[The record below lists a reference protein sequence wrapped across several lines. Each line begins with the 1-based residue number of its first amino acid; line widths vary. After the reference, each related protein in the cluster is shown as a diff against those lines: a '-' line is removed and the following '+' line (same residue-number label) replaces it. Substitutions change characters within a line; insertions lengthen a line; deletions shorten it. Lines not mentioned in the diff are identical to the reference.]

1 MPDASSGRYQSKLF
15 NFFHQQSR
23 RLGEKFERTF
33 RHLQVASSWSLEA
46 LLFPLFSLF
55 QEAIDSAGKQLPSK
69 AQESRLQLKENLTPP
84 ASDSAIEH
92 TLKSVNKITYNKQQ
106 LLVQGIASDLLNRNL
121 VLVSTENEILE
132 ILSPQQQAKLQDRI
146 VEEVANYWRYWRLGP
161 EKDETEL
168 LSEIAPEKDETE
180 LLSEID
186 RLLSEMTGDNQENI
200 LELPPENLPE
210 KHEGIFAF
218 LDSAIALV
226 ESHAIQPASEVTLTV
241 KKHSY
246 QVIQVVQTQLN
257 ILIYGKQQIDA
268 DKSDIQISVLISQ
281 ALDYFFGTGNKKELS
296 VSNLRKSFPKKPQF
310 LSQDFADT
318 WLSPGDLF
326 GEPETN
332 IAKSLPTS
340 SENLVNNYQ
349 NFLQPGKPGGGLAK
363 KEKTTRDLSAKTKKS
378 GKITAEKTTKT
389 SIAKSGIDSNTKIEA
404 KPDWIETQATS
415 VGYEKHPLEQILE
428 WLDRLLLKL
437 EELFVRIFKSLQ
449 QLWQGK

>member
-46 LLFPLFSLF
+46 LLFPIFTLF
-55 QEAIDSAGKQLPSK
+55 QKTVDSAGKQLQPK
-69 AQESRLQLKENLTPP
+69 KQQSRLQLQENLTPP
-84 ASDSAIEH
+84 ASDSAIEYV
-92 TLKSVNKITYNKQQ
+92 LKSADKISYNKQQ
-106 LLVQGIASDLLNRNL
+106 VLVQGIASDLANRNL
-121 VLVSTENEILE
+121 VLVSTENKILE

-146 VEEVANYWRYWRLGP
+146 VEEVANYWRFWRL
-161 EKDETEL
+161 
-168 LSEIAPEKDETE
+168 APEKDETE

-186 RLLSEMTGDNQENI
+186 RLLNKMSGTDRENTP
-200 LELPPENLPE
+200 ELPPENLSE
-210 KHEGIFAF
+210 KHEGIFEF

-226 ESHAIQPASEVTLTV
+226 ESHAIEPASEATLTLQ
-241 KKHSY
+241 KHSY
-246 QVIQVVQTQLN
+246 QVIQVVQSHLN
-257 ILIYGKQQIDA
+257 ILIYGKQEIDT

-281 ALDYFFGTGNKKELS
+281 ALDYFFGTGNKKQLS
-296 VSNLRKSFPKKPQF
+296 VSNSPKSFAEKSQL
-310 LSQDFADT
+310 LSQNFADA

-326 GEPETN
+326 GEPETD
-332 IAKSLPTS
+332 IPKALTTS
-340 SENLVNNYQ
+340 PENLVNNYQ
-349 NFLQPGKPGGGLAK
+349 KFLQPGKTGGELAEK
-363 KEKTTRDLSAKTKKS
+363 KKTTRDLSTKTKKS
-378 GKITAEKTTKT
+378 GKIIAEKTTKS
-389 SIAKSGIDSNTKIEA
+389 SIARSEINSNTQIEA

-428 WLDRLLLKL
+428 WLDRLLLNL

>member
-1 MPDASSGRYQSKLF
+1 MPDASSGRYQSRLF

-46 LLFPLFSLF
+46 LLFPIFTLF
-55 QEAIDSAGKQLPSK
+55 QKAIDSAVRQLQPK
-69 AQESRLQLKENLTPP
+69 EQQSRLQLQENLTPP

-92 TLKSVNKITYNKQQ
+92 ILKSADKITYNKQQ
-106 LLVQGIASDLLNRNL
+106 VLVQGIASDLLNRNL

-146 VEEVANYWRYWRLGP
+146 IEEVANYWRYWRLSP
-161 EKDETEL
+161 EKDETE
-168 LSEIAPEKDETE
+168 A
-180 LLSEID
+180 LSEID
-186 RLLSEMTGDNQENI
+186 RLLNKMSGVNQENI
-200 LELPPENLPE
+200 LQLPPGNLPE

-226 ESHAIQPASEVTLTV
+226 ESHAIQPASEATLTV
-241 KKHSY
+241 KKHSS
-246 QVIQVVQTQLN
+246 QVIKVVQTQFN
-257 ILIYGKQQIDA
+257 IFIYGKHQIDA
-268 DKSDIQISVLISQ
+268 DKSDIQIYVLISQ
-281 ALDYFFGTGNKKELS
+281 ALNYFFGTGNKKQIS
-296 VSNLRKSFPKKPQF
+296 VSNSPKSFPKKPQL

-326 GEPETN
+326 GEPEKD
-332 IAKSLPTS
+332 IPKSLATS
-340 SENLVNNYQ
+340 KENLVNNYQ

-363 KEKTTRDLSAKTKKS
+363 KEKTTRNLSAKQKKS
-378 GKITAEKTTKT
+378 GKIIAEKTTKA
-389 SIAKSGIDSNTKIEA
+389 SKTKMEA

-428 WLDRLLLKL
+428 SLDRLLLNL

>member
-1 MPDASSGRYQSKLF
+1 MPSASSGRYQSRLF

-46 LLFPLFSLF
+46 LLFPIFSLF
-55 QEAIDSAGKQLPSK
+55 QEAIDSAGKQLQPK
-69 AQESRLQLKENLTPP
+69 EQQSRLQLQENLTPP

-92 TLKSVNKITYNKQQ
+92 ILKSADKITYNKQQ
-106 LLVQGIASDLLNRNL
+106 VLVQGIASDLVNRNL

-146 VEEVANYWRYWRLGP
+146 IEEVANYWRYWRL
-161 EKDETEL
+161 T
-168 LSEIAPEKDETE
+168 PEKDETE

-186 RLLSEMTGDNQENI
+186 RLLNKMNGDNQGNI
-200 LELPPENLPE
+200 LELPPENSQE

-218 LDSAIALV
+218 LDSAIAHV
-226 ESHAIQPASEVTLTV
+226 ESYAIQPASEATLTV
-241 KKHSY
+241 QKRSS

-257 ILIYGKQQIDA
+257 IFIYGKQQIDA

-281 ALDYFFGTGNKKELS
+281 ALNYFFGTGNKKELS
-296 VSNLRKSFPKKPQF
+296 VSNSPKPFPNKTQL
-310 LSQDFADT
+310 LSQDFADA

-326 GEPETN
+326 GEPETD
-332 IAKSLPTS
+332 IPKPLPTS
-340 SENLVNNYQ
+340 KEHLVNNYQ
-349 NFLQPGKPGGGLAK
+349 NFLQPGKPGGGLANK
-363 KEKTTRDLSAKTKKS
+363 QKTTSDLSAKPKKS
-378 GKITAEKTTKT
+378 GKITAKKTTKA
-389 SIAKSGIDSNTKIEA
+389 SIAKLEIDSSTQIEA

>member
-1 MPDASSGRYQSKLF
+1 MPSAFSGRYQSKLF

-55 QEAIDSAGKQLPSK
+55 QEAIDSAGRQLQPK
-69 AQESRLQLKENLTPP
+69 EQQSRLQLKENLTPP
-84 ASDSAIEH
+84 ASDSVIEYV
-92 TLKSVNKITYNKQQ
+92 LKSADKITYNKQQ

-132 ILSPQQQAKLQDRI
+132 ILSPQQQAKLQDKI
-146 VEEVANYWRYWRLGP
+146 IEEVANYWRFWRL
-161 EKDETEL
+161 
-168 LSEIAPEKDETE
+168 APEKDEIE

-186 RLLSEMTGDNQENI
+186 RLLNKMSGDNQENI
-200 LELPPENLPE
+200 LELPPENFQE

-226 ESHAIQPASEVTLTV
+226 ESHAIQPATEATLTV
-241 KKHSY
+241 QKRSS
-246 QVIQVVQTQLN
+246 QVIQLVQTQLN

-281 ALDYFFGTGNKKELS
+281 ALNYFFGTGNKKQLS
-296 VSNLRKSFPKKPQF
+296 VSNSPKPFIKKPQ
-310 LSQDFADT
+310 LLTQDFADV

-326 GEPETN
+326 GEPETD

-349 NFLQPGKPGGGLAK
+349 NFLQPGKLGSGLAK
-363 KEKTTRDLSAKTKKS
+363 KGKTTRNLSAKPKKS
-378 GKITAEKTTKT
+378 GKISAEKTTKA
-389 SIAKSGIDSNTKIEA
+389 SIARSGIDSNTQIEA

-428 WLDRLLLKL
+428 WVDRLLLKL

-449 QLWQGK
+449 QLWLGK

>member
-1 MPDASSGRYQSKLF
+1 MPSASSGRYQSRLF

-46 LLFPLFSLF
+46 LLFPIFSLF
-55 QEAIDSAGKQLPSK
+55 QEGIDSAGRQLQPK
-69 AQESRLQLKENLTPP
+69 EQQSRLQLQENLTPP

-92 TLKSVNKITYNKQQ
+92 ILKSADKITYNKQQ
-106 LLVQGIASDLLNRNL
+106 ILVQGIASDLVNRNL

-146 VEEVANYWRYWRLGP
+146 IQEVANYWRYWRL
-161 EKDETEL
+161 
-168 LSEIAPEKDETE
+168 APEKDETE

-186 RLLSEMTGDNQENI
+186 RLLNKMSRDNQENI
-200 LELPPENLPE
+200 QELPPGNLPE

-218 LDSAIALV
+218 LDSAIAHV
-226 ESHAIQPASEVTLTV
+226 ESHAIQPASEATVTLQ
-241 KKHSY
+241 KHSF
-246 QVIQVVQTQLN
+246 QVIKVVQTQLN
-257 ILIYGKQQIDA
+257 IFIYGKQQIDV
-268 DKSDIQISVLISQ
+268 DKSDIPIFVLISQ
-281 ALDYFFGTGNKKELS
+281 ALNYFFGTGNKKQLS
-296 VSNLRKSFPKKPQF
+296 VYNSPKPFPNKTQL

-326 GEPETN
+326 GEPETD
-332 IAKSLPTS
+332 IAKPLPSLK
-340 SENLVNNYQ
+340 ENLVNNYQ
-349 NFLQPGKPGGGLAK
+349 NFLQPGKPGGELAK
-363 KEKTTRDLSAKTKKS
+363 KEKTTSNLSAKPKKS
-378 GKITAEKTTKT
+378 GKITAKKTTKA
-389 SIAKSGIDSNTKIEA
+389 SIARSGINSNTEIEA

-449 QLWQGK
+449 QLCQGK

>member
-46 LLFPLFSLF
+46 LLFPIFTLF
-55 QEAIDSAGKQLPSK
+55 QKAIDSAGRQLQPK
-69 AQESRLQLKENLTPP
+69 EQQSRLQLQENLTPP

-92 TLKSVNKITYNKQQ
+92 VLKSADKITYNKQQ
-106 LLVQGIASDLLNRNL
+106 VLVQGIASHLANRNL

-146 VEEVANYWRYWRLGP
+146 VEEVANYWRFWRL
-161 EKDETEL
+161 
-168 LSEIAPEKDETE
+168 APEKDETE

-186 RLLSEMTGDNQENI
+186 RLLNKISGTDRENTP
-200 LELPPENLPE
+200 ELPPENLAE
-210 KHEGIFAF
+210 KHEGVFAF
-218 LDSAIALV
+218 LDSAIAVV
-226 ESHAIQPASEVTLTV
+226 ESHAIQPASEATLTLQ
-241 KKHSY
+241 KHSY

-257 ILIYGKQQIDA
+257 ILIYGKQEIDT

-281 ALDYFFGTGNKKELS
+281 ALDYFFGTGNKKQLS
-296 VSNLRKSFPKKPQF
+296 VSNSPKSFAEKTQL
-310 LSQDFADT
+310 LSQDFADA

-326 GEPETN
+326 GEAETD
-332 IAKSLPTS
+332 IPKALTTS
-340 SENLVNNYQ
+340 PENLVNNYQ

-363 KEKTTRDLSAKTKKS
+363 KQKTTRDLSTKTKKS
-378 GKITAEKTTKT
+378 GKIIAEKTTKT
-389 SIAKSGIDSNTKIEA
+389 SIARSEIDSNTQIEA

-415 VGYEKHPLEQILE
+415 AGYEKHPLEQILE
-428 WLDRLLLKL
+428 WLDRLLLNL